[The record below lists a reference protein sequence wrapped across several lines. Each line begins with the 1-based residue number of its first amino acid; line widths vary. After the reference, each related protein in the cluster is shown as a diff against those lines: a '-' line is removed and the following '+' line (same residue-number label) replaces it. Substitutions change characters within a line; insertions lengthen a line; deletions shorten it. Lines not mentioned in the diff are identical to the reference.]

1 MLYFKKKI
9 LITGSE
15 GFLGNHLKNYLSKKN
30 FLIYCLQ
37 KKKVKYKNL
46 NNIKYLQCD
55 IKNKNLLKKF
65 ILAIKPH
72 YVFHLAAK
80 SHPSFSFKKPIET
93 LITNAIGTANLLNG
107 IVESKLSPKI
117 VIACS
122 SAQYGTRTFNELPLK
137 ENDGFVPDH
146 IYGLSKYFQGSLG
159 RQYVKMFNLK
169 IVNAIIF
176 NTSGPGKKN
185 DIFFDISKQFLR
197 QKKNKKIYIVCGNLK
212 NQRDFLHYEDTV
224 KALYILAR
232 KGKSGEDYNI
242 STGKLIKINQLINYI
257 KFKSGKD
264 VKIIQTK
271 EKFRK
276 FDEKYIS
283 GDSRKLNKIGW
294 NAKKNYKHILDDMC
308 FNLLN

>member
-1 MLYFKKKI
+1 MLYLKKKI

-30 FLIYCLQ
+30 YLIYCLQ

-93 LITNAIGTANLLNG
+93 LITNAIGTANLLNS
-107 IVESKLSPKI
+107 IFESKLNPKI

-169 IVNAIIF
+169 KKKSLAPPAVAALEARHEGSHGFVRRPRLRLRIGALAHLAFPAHELVGGDGRSLFVIV
-176 NTSGPGKKN
+176 
-185 DIFFDISKQFLR
+185 R
-197 QKKNKKIYIVCGNLK
+197 
-212 NQRDFLHYEDTV
+212 
-224 KALYILAR
+224 ILLLFHDMAPLFR
-232 KGKSGEDYNI
+232 RHLLVGHESDLVGGAGIHDHGVAPNVEVDR
-242 STGKLIKINQLINYI
+242 LQDREV
-257 KFKSGKD
+257 D
-264 VKIIQTK
+264 V
-271 EKFRK
+271 
-276 FDEKYIS
+276 DEF
-283 GDSRKLNKIGW
+283 GVVPF
-294 NAKKNYKHILDDMC
+294 LDDHA
-308 FNLLN
+308 LVARLDGRVEDAPL